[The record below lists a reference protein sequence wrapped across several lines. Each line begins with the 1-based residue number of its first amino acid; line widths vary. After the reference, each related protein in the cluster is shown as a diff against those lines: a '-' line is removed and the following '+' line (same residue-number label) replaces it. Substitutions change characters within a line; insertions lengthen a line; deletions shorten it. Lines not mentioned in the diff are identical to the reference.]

1 MFNSQ
6 LPPLSELPTS
16 RQLVRST
23 LIAAGVAGALLTTV
37 VLPSEYGVDPTGV
50 GRVLG
55 LTEMGKIK
63 VQLASENEQNIAA
76 DGAADLADKPTEVAA
91 QAAQP
96 ITDTVPQGERSDTTT
111 VTLEPGEAS
120 EIKLAA
126 SKGAKINFDWSV
138 AGGHVNY
145 DTHADAPGIE
155 YHGYG
160 KGKESQGERG
170 TLNAAFD
177 GKHGWYWRNRSGAT
191 VVITLRTSGA
201 YSAIKRVV

>member
-6 LPPLSELPTS
+6 LPPLSDLPTS

-23 LIAAGVAGALLTTV
+23 LIAAGVAAALLTTV

-63 VQLASENEQNIAA
+63 VELASENEPDVAA
-76 DGAADLADKPTEVAA
+76 DGVADLAIKPTEVPA

-96 ITDTVPQGERSDTTT
+96 VTESAPQVERNDTTT
-111 VTLEPGEAS
+111 VTLAPGEAS

-177 GKHGWYWRNRSGAT
+177 GKHGWYWRNRSGDT

-201 YSAIKRVV
+201 YTEIKRVV